1 VLTWKSEYVVEW
13 VFLVLLLAL
22 LLVLLLALLL
32 VLLLALLLVLLLVL
46 LLALLLVLLLALLLV
61 LRIYPSPCTSM
72 RCEVNLTSTKNVP
85 EDARLIDP
93 MDGGNGETDWGI
105 GARFWR
111 DWGRE

>member
-1 VLTWKSEYVVEW
+1 MNVHQVMCLLGRVSMSSSEYVVEW
-13 VFLVLLLAL
+13 VF
-22 LLVLLLALLL
+22 
-32 VLLLALLLVLLLVL
+32 LVL